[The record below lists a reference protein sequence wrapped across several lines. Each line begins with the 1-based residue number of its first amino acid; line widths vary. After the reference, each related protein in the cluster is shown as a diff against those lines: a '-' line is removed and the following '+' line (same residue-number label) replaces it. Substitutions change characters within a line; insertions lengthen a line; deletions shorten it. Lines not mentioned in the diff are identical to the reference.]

1 MALIMDYVN
10 PEANQNFSDQYVRIE
25 NINIV
30 NKNEMEYML
39 MFYASKDAASDYSAS
54 YASYFM
60 RSITPNWS
68 SSDDVIAQCYE
79 AAKIAFPDAIDD

>member
-25 NINIV
+25 NINIIS
-30 NKNEMEYML
+30 KNEMEYML
-39 MFYASKDAASDYSAS
+39 MFYPSKDAASDYASS

-60 RSITPNWS
+60 RSIIPNWS
-68 SSDDVIAQCYE
+68 SSDDVIAQCYA
-79 AAKIAFPDAIDD
+79 AAKTEFPDAIDD